1 MLSYLQEAVVELSDR
16 VAGRSQVAGRRS
28 QEERPQAGN
37 GAAPPPAPSPPAASH
52 VSEEPELVAE
62 FGDPEEAGA
71 EVEIA
76 EPWEGYDRMKVA
88 DIEQRL
94 VDASDELVVV
104 VQLYEANGR
113 NRQTVLRA
121 AERRLG

>member
-1 MLSYLQEAVVELSDR
+1 
-16 VAGRSQVAGRRS
+16 
-28 QEERPQAGN
+28 
-37 GAAPPPAPSPPAASH
+37 

-62 FGDPEEAGA
+62 FGPPEEAGA

-76 EPWEGYDRMKVA
+76 EPWEGYDRMKA
-88 DIEQRL
+88 AEIEQRL

-121 AERRLG
+121 ADRRLG